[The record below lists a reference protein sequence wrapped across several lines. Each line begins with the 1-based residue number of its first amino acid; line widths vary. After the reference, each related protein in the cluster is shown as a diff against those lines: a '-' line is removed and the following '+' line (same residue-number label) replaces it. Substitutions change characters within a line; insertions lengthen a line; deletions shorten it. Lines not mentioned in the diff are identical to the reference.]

1 MNKIAEALQKLFLK
15 YRVVFWYDEK
25 EELSEQYKEVVLD
38 GVTKIHVQG
47 NEFAVKH
54 IINKQN
60 LIGKFLLYFSGD
72 KPANEDNWLL
82 DMELAHHVF
91 HTDQEAMWLQ
101 EMGLGY
107 HLKELVTQ
115 HLEFFRA
122 KERRLKLVEYL
133 GEGDEYSDIR
143 YKMLAILFGTEN
155 INLLT
160 YIHVHASCFSD
171 GNDKIERDLDRYG
184 LTGFYWGEIQRKFS
198 YISETP
204 SIYDFLIEVFNSNFS
219 LGTSIKISKESK
231 LLISLWKDSILYK
244 DYFGKISD
252 RISSDLDIENKLNQT
267 TIESIIGDDN
277 FKIVDQRIIHEL
289 VHLITTEGIS
299 TDNVFQFIKQ
309 RENKFWYNSDFEPFY
324 QCVLFA
330 SQLISG
336 VKKHGNKSYTEVSE
350 GVKDYAS
357 SLYEIDLFYRK
368 FIWNFR
374 KTGQNKILSDLAK
387 KVEKVYSN
395 DWLLTYNNNWQGV
408 INNLNSWKF
417 ENQINQK
424 SFYTYHVKPVVE
436 KKQRL
441 FVIISDALRFE
452 CGVELSKK
460 LQNENRYEASLNYMV
475 SSLPSYTQLGMAS
488 LLPHKELSF
497 QEGSDSILIDGMS
510 TNGVQG
516 RSKILEVNAGSRAT
530 AIKAE
535 DFMKM
540 NSAKEG
546 REFVKQYDLIYIYH
560 NRIDK
565 VGDDKTSEEKV
576 FDSVEEEFTFLL
588 EMLKKINNMNG
599 YNMIIT
605 SDHGFIYQH
614 NDLEESDF
622 SDSKHEGEIWKEN
635 RRFVIGNGLSND
647 SATKSFKSSE
657 LGLKGDVDI
666 LVPKSINRIRVK
678 GAGSRFIHGGASLQ
692 EIVIPL
698 IKITKTRQD
707 TTSQV
712 DIDIIKSNDKITTNI
727 LLVSFIQTNLTS
739 DQILPR
745 NIRAIIRAEDG
756 EDLSDLFRYNFDI
769 EEGSERQR
777 EVKHQ
782 FIMSSKANS
791 KYKNQRVKLVLE
803 EPVDGTSKWKQYK
816 EYYYTLNI
824 SFTNDF
830 DDFL

>member
-1 MNKIAEALQKLFLK
+1 MNKISEALIKLFYK
-15 YRVVFWYDEK
+15 HRVIFWYDEK
-25 EELSEQYKEVVLD
+25 LELIEQFNEVVLD
-38 GVTKIHVQG
+38 GVTKIHVQK
-47 NEFAVKH
+47 NEFAVKY
-54 IINKQN
+54 IITKQN
-60 LIGKFLLYFSGD
+60 PLDKFLLFFSGE

-82 DMELAHHVF
+82 DLELAYHVF

-107 HLKELVTQ
+107 HLKDLVTQ

-122 KERRLKLVEYL
+122 KERRIKLKDFL
-133 GEGDEYSDIR
+133 GDGDEYAEIR
-143 YKMLAILFGTEN
+143 YKILAIVFGTEN

-160 YIHVHASCFSD
+160 YIHAHASNFSD
-171 GNDKIERDLDRYG
+171 ENDKYEKDLERYG
-184 LTGFYWGEIQRKFS
+184 LTNFYWGEIKRKFGYFNDS
-198 YISETP
+198 P
-204 SIYDFLIEVFNSNFS
+204 SIYDFLLEVFNANFS
-219 LGTSIKISKESK
+219 LGTSNKISKESK
-231 LLISLWKDSILYK
+231 LLVSLWKDSILFK
-244 DYFGKISD
+244 DYFGKISE
-252 RISSDLDIENKLNQT
+252 RISIDLDIENKLSNSSL
-267 TIESIIGDDN
+267 ESILADDN
-277 FKIVDQRIIHEL
+277 FKIVDQRIIHDL
-289 VHLITTEGIS
+289 VHLIISEGIS
-299 TDNVFQFIKQ
+299 TDKVISYIKQ

-324 QCVLFA
+324 QSILFA

-336 VKKHGNKSYTEVSE
+336 AKKHGNKTYFTLEE
-350 GVKDYAS
+350 GTNDYAS
-357 SLYEIDLFYRK
+357 TLYEIDLFYRK

-374 KTGQNKILSDLAK
+374 KTGQNKILSDLAV

-395 DWLLTYNNNWQGV
+395 DWLLIYNNNWQGV
-408 INNLNSWKF
+408 IDNLNSWKID
-417 ENQINQK
+417 NQFNQK
-424 SFYTYHVKPVVE
+424 SFYKTHVKPVID

-441 FVIISDALRFE
+441 FVIISDAFRYE
-452 CGVELSKK
+452 CGVELTKK
-460 LQNENRYEASLNYMV
+460 LQNENRFEASLNYLV

-488 LLPHKELSF
+488 LLPHKELSI

-510 TNGVQG
+510 TSGVQG

-546 REFVKQYDLIYIYH
+546 REFVKKYDLIYIYH

-565 VGDDKTSEEKV
+565 VGDDKTTEEKV
-576 FDSVEEEFTFLL
+576 FDSVEEEFVFLL

-614 NDLEESDF
+614 NELDESDF

-635 RRFVIGNGLSND
+635 RRFVLGRGLSND
-647 SATKSFKSSE
+647 SATKSFKGTD
-657 LGLKGDVDI
+657 LGLVGDVDI

-678 GAGSRFIHGGASLQ
+678 GAGSRFIHGGSSLQ

-707 TTSQV
+707 TTTQV
-712 DIDIIKSNDKITTNI
+712 DIDIIKSTDRITTNI
-727 LLVSFIQTNLTS
+727 LPVSFIQTNLTS
-739 DQILPR
+739 NQVLPR
-745 NIRAIIRAEDG
+745 SIRAVIRAEDG
-756 EDLSDLFRYNFDI
+756 EDLSDLYKYNFDI

-782 FIMSSKANS
+782 FVMSSKANS

-803 EPVDGTSKWKQYK
+803 EPVEGTSKWKQYK
-816 EYYYTLNI
+816 EYFYTLNI

-830 DDFL
+830 DDF

>member
-1 MNKIAEALQKLFLK
+1 MNKVSEALLKLFAK
-15 YRVVFWYDEK
+15 HRIVFWYDEK
-25 EELSEQYKEVVLD
+25 DELLEQFQELSLD
-38 GVTKIHVQG
+38 SVSKVHVHG
-47 NEFAVKH
+47 NQFAVKH
-54 IINKQN
+54 LVSKEKPNE
-60 LIGKFLLYFSGD
+60 KFLLYFTGE
-72 KPANEDNWLL
+72 KPAYEDNWLL
-82 DMELAHHVF
+82 DLELAHHVF

-115 HLEFFRA
+115 HMEFFRA
-122 KERRLKLVEYL
+122 KERRIKLKDYL
-133 GEGDEYSDIR
+133 GEGDEYPEIR

-160 YIHVHASCFSD
+160 YIHAHASGFSD
-171 GNDKIERDLDRYG
+171 GNDKYEKDLERYG
-184 LTGFYWGEIQRKFS
+184 LTSYYWGEIKRKFG
-198 YISETP
+198 YTNDTP

-219 LGTSIKISKESK
+219 FGTTNKIFKESK
-231 LLISLWKDSILYK
+231 LLISLWKDSTLYK

-252 RISSDLDIENKLNQT
+252 KISNDLDIENKLNQT
-267 TIESIIGDDN
+267 TLESIIGDDI
-277 FKIVDQRIIHEL
+277 FKMVDQRIIHEL
-289 VHLITTEGIS
+289 VHLIIAEGIS
-299 TDNVFQFIKQ
+299 SDNVSQFVKQ

-324 QCVLFA
+324 QCILFA

-336 VKKHGNKSYTEVSE
+336 AKKHGNKTYSTLEE
-350 GVKDYAS
+350 GTKDYAS
-357 SLYEIDLFYRK
+357 TLYEIDLFYRK

-374 KTGQNKILSDLAK
+374 KTGQNKILSDLAI

-395 DWLLTYNNNWQGV
+395 DWLLIYNNNWQGV
-408 INNLNSWKF
+408 IDNLNSWKSD
-417 ENQINQK
+417 NQINQK
-424 SFYTYHVKPVVE
+424 SFYRTHVKPVID

-441 FVIISDALRFE
+441 FVIISDAFRYE
-452 CGVELSKK
+452 CGVELTKK
-460 LQNENRYEASLNYMV
+460 LQNENRFEASLNYMV

-488 LLPHKELSF
+488 LLPHKELSI

-510 TNGVQG
+510 TSGVQG

-565 VGDDKTSEEKV
+565 VGDDKTTEEKV
-576 FDSVEEEFTFLL
+576 FDSVEEEFVFLL

-614 NDLEESDF
+614 NDLDESDF

-635 RRFVIGNGLSND
+635 RRFVLGRGLSND
-647 SATKSFKSSE
+647 SATKSFKGTE
-657 LGLKGDVDI
+657 LGLVGDVDV

-678 GAGSRFIHGGASLQ
+678 GAGSRFIHGGSSPQ

-707 TTSQV
+707 TTTQV
-712 DIDIIKSNDKITTNI
+712 DIDIIKSTDRITTNI
-727 LLVSFIQTNLTS
+727 LPVSFIQTNLTS
-739 DQILPR
+739 DQVLQR
-745 NIRAIIRAEDG
+745 SIRAVIRAEDG
-756 EDLSDLFRYNFDI
+756 EDLSDLYKYNFDI

-803 EPVDGTSKWKQYK
+803 EPVEGTSKWKQYK

-830 DDFL
+830 DDF